1 MLMLAQN
8 GHHGSE
14 YAQGQMNSLLP
25 LIILNKKGDTK
36 IDNSKLLLTMLI
48 SDPTR
53 HEMMKFNSSVTSNTP
68 CNHILALG
76 QTKAITVFSILR
88 KKERFFSRLKL

>member
-36 IDNSKLLLTMLI
+36 IENSKLLLTMLI

-53 HEMMKFNSSVTSNTP
+53 HEMMKLNSSVTSNTP

-76 QTKAITVFSILR
+76 QNRAITVFSIVR
-88 KKERFFSRLKL
+88 KKRTVIS